1 MIKISYSFEINF
13 DVEIVLFL
21 INNYTEKNIGVA
33 PLVLH

>member
-1 MIKISYSFEINF
+1 MIKVSYSFEISF

-21 INNYTEKNIGVA
+21 INNYKEKNIGVA